1 MHNRG
6 EDKRRSPHRVHCKV
20 SVFYPYGKIS
30 VTYRSAVVGFLRISE
45 FFLELFSIRCDWL
58 IFHRLQA
65 DNSKFEFYPHTLTL
79 TLTTETPI
87 NRAFQTDCEGVRVI
101 K

>member
-1 MHNRG
+1 MYNWG

-45 FFLELFSIRCDWL
+45 FFLELFSLRCDSL
-58 IFHRLQA
+58 IIHRLQA

-87 NRAFQTDCEGVRVI
+87 NRAFQPDCEGVRVR